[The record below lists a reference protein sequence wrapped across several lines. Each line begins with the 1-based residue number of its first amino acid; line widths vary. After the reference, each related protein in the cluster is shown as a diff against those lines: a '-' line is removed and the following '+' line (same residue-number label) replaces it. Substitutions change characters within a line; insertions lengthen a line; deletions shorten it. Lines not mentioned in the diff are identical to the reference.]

1 MHSCTYQHIRR
12 CTTCTHAHLHTRSYR
27 SRDVFFVFLDS
38 PAHPANCFRCLKFES
53 MGRVRNTYF
62 FNTSTFQSGC
72 QPMVPL
78 RRVSIHHFL
87 GWKIGEFPDGTGSV
101 RKVYPNL
108 SMDPSNWPLE
118 RLFRATRRAWNIIW
132 VAPMEAI
139 LLEAGFGMAFWFLI
153 DAGWYGG
160 WNPRKPNRL
169 NQRFLESEGGCDSL
183 ILRKCAKKLALC
195 LGNFWFLIFL
205 TCSWSD
211 PNIAYEK
218 HLFLGDQQHGI
229 KHKIH

>member
-27 SRDVFFVFLDS
+27 SRDVFFVFLDC

-53 MGRVRNTYF
+53 MGRVRNTNF

-72 QPMVPL
+72 Q
-78 RRVSIHHFL
+78 HH
-87 GWKIGEFPDGTGSV
+87 GSV
-101 RKVYPNL
+101 TTGVNSPFFRVKNWGITPTGVGAGGIFGTFL
-108 SMDPSNWPLE
+108 MDPSNWPVV

-139 LLEAGFGMAFWFLI
+139 LLEAAWVFDWRRMVWWMKSEKTQQVESHISWKWRGMW
-153 DAGWYGG
+153 
-160 WNPRKPNRL
+160 
-169 NQRFLESEGGCDSL
+169 CDSL
-183 ILRKCAKKLALC
+183 ILRTCAKKLALC

-205 TCSWSD
+205 TCSWSN